1 MYCESKKNPNELD
14 LAIPFFNYYYA
25 LAVTVITS
33 VIFVIKIVHGGGV
46 HVKIKTLDIN
56 VRVFH
61 TSLLFDGVGGGGKA
75 EVDWHLIWYHLLLF
89 VCTIYLIVDQNV
101 LFLDI

>member
-1 MYCESKKNPNELD
+1 M
-14 LAIPFFNYYYA
+14 
-25 LAVTVITS
+25 
-33 VIFVIKIVHGGGV
+33 IFVIKIVHGGGV

-75 EVDWHLIWYHLLLF
+75 EVDWHLIWYQLL
-89 VCTIYLIVDQNV
+89 
-101 LFLDI
+101 

>member
-1 MYCESKKNPNELD
+1 MSTSSSLARCFLSTPFLIIGLCIVKVKKNPNELD

-75 EVDWHLIWYHLLLF
+75 EVD
-89 VCTIYLIVDQNV
+89 
-101 LFLDI
+101 

>member
-1 MYCESKKNPNELD
+1 M
-14 LAIPFFNYYYA
+14 
-25 LAVTVITS
+25 
-33 VIFVIKIVHGGGV
+33 IFVIKIVHGGGV

-75 EVDWHLIWYHLLLF
+75 EVDWHLI
-89 VCTIYLIVDQNV
+89 
-101 LFLDI
+101 

>member
-1 MYCESKKNPNELD
+1 MLSMYCESKKKPQWVRPNF
-14 LAIPFFNYYYA
+14 FFNCYYA

-75 EVDWHLIWYHLLLF
+75 EVDWHLIWYQLL
-89 VCTIYLIVDQNV
+89 
-101 LFLDI
+101 

>member
-75 EVDWHLIWYHLLLF
+75 EVD
-89 VCTIYLIVDQNV
+89 
-101 LFLDI
+101 

>member
-1 MYCESKKNPNELD
+1 MLSMYCESKKKTNELD
-14 LAIPFFNYYYA
+14 LTFFFNCYYA

-75 EVDWHLIWYHLLLF
+75 EVD
-89 VCTIYLIVDQNV
+89 
-101 LFLDI
+101 